1 MPKLTETHKIIF
13 CSTFSIKIS
22 TKFFNEIYKAGD
34 IIKSIS
40 QTKLDLTLI
49 MPEMDSPLNL
59 TSEMM
64 HGTSNSKT
72 SIFTW
77 FDRETCFV
85 TWTQL
90 TVS

>member
-1 MPKLTETHKIIF
+1 MPQLTETQKIIF

-22 TKFFNEIYKAGD
+22 TKFFNEIYKACD

-59 TSEMM
+59 TSEMI

-72 SIFTW
+72 SIFT
-77 FDRETCFV
+77 
-85 TWTQL
+85 
-90 TVS
+90 